1 MTASLSAGKGKIL
14 KPLDMFKSWKTAA
27 LLVVFTLLGLG
38 GITLTASAETAIVS
52 GNSVYVR
59 SGPGTSYGSIGSL
72 SKNTSINIL
81 ERQGGW
87 VKISYGN
94 TTGWVAEYLT
104 SQSPSTVQVS
114 PQVSINGNLITFNA
128 NPISVNG
135 YTLVPLKEILENLGA
150 TVTWDNNTQTITAR
164 KSATTITLAIGS
176 PTATI
181 NGQVKNLDVPAQV
194 VNEKTFA
201 PLRFAVEALGGKT
214 IWDEENQV
222 INIYCPSDPRD
233 QLTAVSISA
242 DDLNIRNGPSTSED
256 IVGMAPYGTIL
267 AYAAEKDGWYQV
279 KYQGQLG
286 WVASWLVIPLWNT
299 TVSSGKEPTLLPLP
313 SDHQAFVQQMK
324 PYAEAANKGTSLP
337 VDFLLAQWAEESGYG
352 TSSLAQYY
360 NNFGGIKDPD
370 TGGFK
375 KYLSPDEFAQDV
387 IAIYTENSKYNQL
400 LAHARAGASIKTLF
414 NDLTNCHYASSST
427 YGEKIRTVYLPEIDR
442 ALENI

>member
-1 MTASLSAGKGKIL
+1 M
-14 KPLDMFKSWKTAA
+14 KPLHMFKRWQTVA
-27 LLVVFTLLGLG
+27 LLIAFTMLGLG
-38 GITLTASAETAIVS
+38 VGTLTASAETAIIT

-72 SKNTSINIL
+72 SRNASINIL

-87 VKISYGN
+87 VKISFGN

-104 SQSPSTVQVS
+104 SQSPSKVQLA
-114 PQVSINGNLITFNA
+114 PQIFLNGNLITFEV

-135 YTLVPLKEILENLGA
+135 YTLVPLREILEKLGA
-150 TVTWDNNTQTITAR
+150 TVTWDDKGQTITAR
-164 KSATTITLAIGS
+164 KSATTIILTIGS

-181 NGQVKNLDVPAQV
+181 NGQVHNLDVPAQIV
-194 VNEKTFA
+194 EGHTLA
-201 PLRFAVEALGGKT
+201 PLSFAVEALGGKT
-214 IWDEENQV
+214 IWDQENQV
-222 INIYCPSDPRD
+222 INVYCPSDPRD
-233 QLTAVSISA
+233 QLTAVSITTA
-242 DDLNIRNGPSTSED
+242 DLNIRSGPSTSED
-256 IVGMAPYGTIL
+256 IVGMAPYGSIL
-267 AYAAEKDGWYQV
+267 AYVAEKDGWYQV

-299 TVSSGKEPTLLPLP
+299 SVPASGKETLLPVP

-324 PYAEAANKGTSLP
+324 PYAETASKGTSLP
-337 VDFLLAQWAEESGYG
+337 VNFLLAQWAEESGYG

-375 KYLSPDEFAQDV
+375 KYTTPDEFAQDV
-387 IAIYTENSKYNQL
+387 IAIYTQNSKFNQL
-400 LAHARAGASIKTLF
+400 LAHARAGVSIKTLF

-427 YGEKIRTVYLPEIDR
+427 YGEKIRTQYLPEIDS
-442 ALENI
+442 ALGNM